1 MPPGR
6 RSVVASAPQ
15 KKTGSV
21 GVRHE
26 AAQEQ
31 SKNSLGERRIDLPAL
46 QADTDGESELGQEGL
61 GPLELLESSPAL
73 AAKFVHEDP
82 RLCDPCRETHFRP
95 PTWSGGAFRR
105 ISRIA
110 ASPPQRRRDG
120 TRKPAPSREMHP
132 TSATQLSTV
141 HGFPSSQ
148 TASLEHG
155 GSVLVGPISPFAPA
169 SWTTVKSTPVPM
181 FQSQAT
187 NSIGGRHCWL
197 GTLQS
202 PSPHVASVW
211 LLHRRPRT
219 GSRTPPTPAR
229 KDRRCRVTVPRA
241 DRGTLRAVETAG
253 PRRGGGSSVTNAIV
267 AASIAA
273 RVATSMLA
281 ASG

>member
-1 MPPGR
+1 EGREQEGVADDGEHGEIPLQGFRNGHDWSGRRSTRLFYFHTRRLYASSEFAMPPGR

-141 HGFPSSQ
+141 HGYPSSQ

-155 GSVLVGPISPFAPA
+155 GSV
-169 SWTTVKSTPVPM
+169 
-181 FQSQAT
+181 
-187 NSIGGRHCWL
+187 
-197 GTLQS
+197 
-202 PSPHVASVW
+202 
-211 LLHRRPRT
+211 
-219 GSRTPPTPAR
+219 
-229 KDRRCRVTVPRA
+229 
-241 DRGTLRAVETAG
+241 
-253 PRRGGGSSVTNAIV
+253 
-267 AASIAA
+267 
-273 RVATSMLA
+273 
-281 ASG
+281 